1 MNNSLDPKPVSESRV
16 ETVELVL
23 PNDTNPL
30 GTMLGGRVMHLI
42 DITGS
47 IAAMRHAR
55 RQAVT
60 AQMDELS
67 FHHPIRQGH
76 LIILKGSVNFAGN
89 TSMEVGVKVLSE
101 DPLTGE
107 QVHTSSAYLTFVAV
121 GEDGTPVEVPPLL
134 PETEE
139 DQRRYEEAIQRRE
152 ERLAQRKKS

>member
-1 MNNSLDPKPVSESRV
+1 MTSTLDPKPVSESRV

-47 IAAMRHAR
+47 IAALRHAR
-55 RQAVT
+55 RQVVT
-60 AQMDELS
+60 AHMDDLS
-67 FHHPIRQGH
+67 FHHPIRLGH
-76 LIILKGSVNFAGN
+76 FIILQGSVNFAGT

-101 DPLTGE
+101 DPLTGA

-121 GEDGTPVEVPPLL
+121 DKEGNPVDIPPLL
-134 PETEE
+134 PETDEE
-139 DQRRYEEAIQRRE
+139 RRRYEAAIQRRE
-152 ERLAQRKKS
+152 ARLTQRKKS